1 MPGFTLDTPHGLIG
15 VNDTGLKNDAP
26 ALLLLHGNSSSSK
39 IFRHMLDS
47 PTLTNQY
54 RVIAFDYPSHGASS
68 NALNL
73 ERDYTQRGYAELAVH
88 ILKHLR
94 VDSVVVM
101 GWSLGGHVA
110 LEMVPLLKQ
119 AGSES
124 EVQLKGLVLTGTP
137 PACGWEQCRKGF
149 KIPLGDKEKGEENL
163 MAKVHWTKEQA
174 EQIVRLSAAGGKEE
188 LFEDWMLTDAV
199 RVDGRAR
206 MVMFNAMLKG
216 EGCDQV
222 GIVETEEVPVAV
234 INGAEEPFI
243 DLDYIDGLKWKNLWR
258 GQCVRM
264 PGLKHTPFWEDPKG
278 YEGVLVDFL
287 KDCGMHDSKIFV
299 SRKDSKGDGSE
310 V

>member
-1 MPGFTLDTPHGLIG
+1 MPGFTLDTPHGLIS

-110 LEMVPLLKQ
+110 LEMVPLLRQ
-119 AGSES
+119 GGT
-124 EVQLKGLVLTGTP
+124 VRGL
-137 PACGWEQCRKGF
+137 
-149 KIPLGDKEKGEENL
+149 
-163 MAKVHWTKEQA
+163 
-174 EQIVRLSAAGGKEE
+174 
-188 LFEDWMLTDAV
+188 DA
-199 RVDGRAR
+199 DGCC
-206 MVMFNAMLKG
+206 
-216 EGCDQV
+216 EG
-222 GIVETEEVPVAV
+222 
-234 INGAEEPFI
+234 
-243 DLDYIDGLKWKNLWR
+243 
-258 GQCVRM
+258 
-264 PGLKHTPFWEDPKG
+264 
-278 YEGVLVDFL
+278 
-287 KDCGMHDSKIFV
+287 
-299 SRKDSKGDGSE
+299 
-310 V
+310 